1 MQTQPSTPTIIINGI
16 PHTAQCHSPDIQS
29 TINIMIAPNTLLPNQ
44 PTPTI
49 CTELNTHGYSGLLGL
64 LQNAHLLALHEH
76 NTKLHPRTAS
86 YLQSCLETTANT
98 LGDGFHALCALQSPE
113 NSHFITPALLA
124 DYGAMM
130 GELLPY
136 FTLLASELAA
146 AAEKS

>member
-1 MQTQPSTPTIIINGI
+1 MQSQHSTPINGV
-16 PHTAQCHSPDIQS
+16 HETTFNTPDILQT
-29 TINIMIAPNTLLPNQ
+29 TINITIAPNTLLPNQ

-64 LQNAHLLALHEH
+64 LQNAHLLALHEC
-76 NTKLHPRTAS
+76 NTKLHPKAAS

-98 LGDGFHALCALQSPE
+98 LGDGFNALCALQSPE
-113 NSHFITPALLA
+113 NSHFFITPALLA
-124 DYGAMM
+124 NYGAMV

-136 FTLLASELAA
+136 CTLLASELAA